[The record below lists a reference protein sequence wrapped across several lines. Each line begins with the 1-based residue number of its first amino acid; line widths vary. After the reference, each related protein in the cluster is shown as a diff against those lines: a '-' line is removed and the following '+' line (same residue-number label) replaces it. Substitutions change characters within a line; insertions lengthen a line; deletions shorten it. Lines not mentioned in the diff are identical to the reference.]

1 MKRQAL
7 TLLFAAAMLGGC
19 ASSNLVGSW
28 ESTGEDPGAFEVGS
42 VMFRDDGTYSA
53 DVNYESREMQDR
65 GQWTYRSG
73 TLTLDSSSD
82 APDRAYKVKVKG
94 DTMTITNPDTG
105 QSVTMSRVDG

>member
-1 MKRQAL
+1 MKRQFASVLIVGAL
-7 TLLFAAAMLGGC
+7 LGGC
-19 ASSNLVGSW
+19 ANSNLVGAW

-65 GQWTYRSG
+65 GEWTYRSG

-82 APDRAYKVKVKG
+82 APDRSYKVKVKG
-94 DTMTITNPDTG
+94 DTMTITNPETG
-105 QSVTMSRVDG
+105 QSVTMARVQG